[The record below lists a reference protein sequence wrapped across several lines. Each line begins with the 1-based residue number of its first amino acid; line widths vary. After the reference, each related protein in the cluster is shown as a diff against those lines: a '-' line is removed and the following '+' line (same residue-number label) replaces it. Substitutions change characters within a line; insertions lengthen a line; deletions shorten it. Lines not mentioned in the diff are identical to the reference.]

1 MGPSFPPC
9 WAWLVASHSHCA
21 LCTHTQNT
29 HPSAQRRPAL
39 PRGGRRAPHWP
50 FCTPGIPTPQDRH
63 CTSVLQACGS
73 PGLRGAPTRRWG
85 KQARGP
91 GKGLQNS
98 PPRFHC
104 VTLGKSL
111 SSSEARFPSS
121 TRRILQLQRERKRL
135 FSSLDAGHLL
145 NTCCIPPLPFILTAS
160 PWLPCQAHGDRD
172 LPSQLVGG
180 RAGTDA
186 GSVTFLSESLGCLG
200 LPQCPRPD
208 ACQAGLLPSLRRSL

>member
-1 MGPSFPPC
+1 MWP
-9 WAWLVASHSHCA
+9 AIHTAHCA
-21 LCTHTQNT
+21 HTLKTRTPQ
-29 HPSAQRRPAL
+29 PSAGQPSPGVGAG
-39 PRGGRRAPHWP
+39 PHTGHSAPP
-50 FCTPGIPTPQDRH
+50 ESQSSTPQDRH

-73 PGLRGAPTRRWG
+73 PELQGAPTRRWG

-98 PPRFHC
+98 PPRFHR

-111 SSSEARFPSS
+111 PSSEARFPSS

-145 NTCCIPPLPFILTAS
+145 NTCCIPPSPFILTAS